1 MNTVIPI
8 RDANRS
14 LITPHITR
22 ILIIIN
28 VVVFFVS
35 FLPQLSNPY
44 WLYFLFGGSQAI
56 QRSSLNYGLIPNQ
69 VLQGQR
75 LYTFVTSMFLH
86 ADLWHLTG
94 NMLYLHIFGDNVED
108 SFGHGRYFLFYF
120 LSGFAASMLFILT
133 NINSNIPAIGASGAI
148 SGVLGAYLV
157 LYPKARV
164 LTLVLLGWITIVP
177 IPAIFL
183 LGFWFVLQLLYGIL
197 TLGLS
202 AVTSI
207 AYWAHIGGFI
217 AGLLFGLA
225 WRGRRPK
232 REF

>member
-1 MNTVIPI
+1 MIPI

-14 LITPHITR
+14 LTTPHITR
-22 ILIIIN
+22 ILIIVN
-28 VVVFFVS
+28 VVVFFVTL
-35 FLPQLSNPY
+35 LPELSTPY
-44 WLYFLFGGSQAI
+44 WLFFLLGGVRSTALQ
-56 QRSSLNYGLIPNQ
+56 QSSLNYGLIPTE
-69 VLQGQR
+69 VLQGHR
-75 LYTFVTSMFLH
+75 LFTFVTSMFLH
-86 ADLWHLTG
+86 ADLWHLGG
-94 NMLYLHIFGDNVED
+94 NMLYLHIFGDNIED
-108 SFGHGRYFLFYF
+108 SLGVWRYILFYF
-120 LSGFAASMLFILT
+120 LSGFAASMFFILT
-133 NINSNIPAIGASGAI
+133 NINSSIPAIGASGAI

-164 LTLVLLGWITIVP
+164 LTLVLVGWIYIVP

-183 LGFWFVLQLLYGIL
+183 LGFWFIFQLLYGVL
-197 TLGLS
+197 TLGG

-225 WRGRRPK
+225 WRGGRSE

>member
-1 MNTVIPI
+1 MIPI

-14 LITPHITR
+14 LTTPHITR
-22 ILIIIN
+22 ILIIVN

-35 FLPQLSNPY
+35 FLPELSRPY
-44 WLYFLFGGSQAI
+44 WLYVLLGGIGSPVLQ
-56 QRSSLNYGLIPNQ
+56 QSSLNYGLIPNE

-75 LYTFVTSMFLH
+75 LFTFVTSMFMH
-86 ADLWHLTG
+86 ADLWHLGG
-94 NMLYLHIFGDNVED
+94 NMLYLHIFGDNIED
-108 SFGHGRYFLFYF
+108 SFGHGRYILFYF
-120 LSGFAASMLFILT
+120 LSGFAASMFFILT
-133 NINSNIPAIGASGAI
+133 NINSSVPAIGASGAI

-164 LTLVLLGWITIVP
+164 LTLVLIGWIILVP

-183 LGFWFVLQLLYGIL
+183 LGFWFVYQLFYGMF
-197 TLGLS
+197 TLGLG

-217 AGLLFGLA
+217 AGLVFGLA
-225 WRGRRPK
+225 WRSRRSK
-232 REF
+232 RDF

>member
-14 LITPHITR
+14 LTTPHITR
-22 ILIIIN
+22 ILIIVN
-28 VVVFFVS
+28 VVVFFVN
-35 FLPQLSNPY
+35 FLPELSRPY
-44 WLYFLFGGSQAI
+44 WLYVLFGGYPVI
-56 QRSSLNYGLIPNQ
+56 QQSSLNFGLIPNQ

-75 LYTFVTSMFLH
+75 LFTFVTSMFLH
-86 ADLWHLTG
+86 ADLWHLGG
-94 NMLYLHIFGDNVED
+94 NMLYLYIFGDNVED

-120 LSGFAASMLFILT
+120 LSGFAASMFFILT
-133 NINSNIPAIGASGAI
+133 NINSDIPAIGASGAI

-164 LTLVLLGWITIVP
+164 LTIVLLGWITIVP

-183 LGFWFVLQLLYGIL
+183 LGFWFVLQLFYGML

-225 WRGRRPK
+225 WRGRRSK